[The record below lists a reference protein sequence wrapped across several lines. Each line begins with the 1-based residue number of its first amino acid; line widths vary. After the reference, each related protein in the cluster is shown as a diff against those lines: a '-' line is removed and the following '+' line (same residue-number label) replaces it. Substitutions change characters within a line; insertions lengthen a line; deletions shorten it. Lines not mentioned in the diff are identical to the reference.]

1 MRAAGGREKKKP
13 AAHISLIKANQR
25 RAFCVRALDLIPPSA
40 VLLEN
45 CTARHAERECQ
56 KHRYTH
62 SCKKINRQFFL
73 MKFRAQFEY
82 GANKL
87 IGT

>member
-1 MRAAGGREKKKP
+1 MRAAGGREKKKQP
-13 AAHISLIKANQR
+13 HIFHLLRPIREELFVSAE
-25 RAFCVRALDLIPPSA
+25 LDLIPPSSLIRKLHGTLRESA
-40 VLLEN
+40 KN
-45 CTARHAERECQ
+45 TA
-56 KHRYTH
+56 TH
-62 SCKKINRQFFL
+62 SRKKINRQFFL